1 MIKLF
6 RAVST
11 AELFDLINS
20 GKFRAASNSL
30 EGKFFAVT
38 IEDAEQWGQWLYGD
52 TKFHIVAAELPNED
66 MEKLLAWPQLD
77 GVGPAFY
84 AELSDLESAIISV
97 VK

>member
-20 GKFRAASNSL
+20 GKFQAASNSL

-38 IEDAEQWGQWLYGD
+38 LEDAEQWGRWFYGD
-52 TKFHIVAAELPNED
+52 TTFHIVSAELPRKD
-66 MEKLLAWPQLD
+66 IEKLLVWPHLD
-77 GVGPAFY
+77 GVGPAVY
-84 AELSDLESAIISV
+84 AELSDLESAIISIV
-97 VK
+97 I